1 MKFSTPLDRRSEN
14 VHVLTI
20 VISELEFGDIERH
33 IFAAHFVE
41 RADHAAL
48 EYRPKALNGLGVDCT
63 DDILPFGMISDAM
76 RIFAVEPLVTWP
88 LIGAKQTDFAG
99 DSFADKRRESVRSDI
114 RDHAGD
120 DIALAADSADDWCFA
135 GTDASGPAAAAFIP
149 MSVFGQAPDESFI
162 DCDNAAELI
171 NVLHESGSDLVAH
184 EPCSLI
190 GTEAHIT
197 IKLQSAHAFLANEHQ
212 VNDAIPIAKRFVGV
226 LENRPGNDGESIGDA
241 LSAVHAF
248 PLKAMVLS

>member
-1 MKFSTPLDRRSEN
+1 
-14 VHVLTI
+14 
-20 VISELEFGDIERH
+20 
-33 IFAAHFVE
+33 
-41 RADHAAL
+41 
-48 EYRPKALNGLGVDCT
+48 
-63 DDILPFGMISDAM
+63 
-76 RIFAVEPLVTWP
+76 
-88 LIGAKQTDFAG
+88 
-99 DSFADKRRESVRSDI
+99 
-114 RDHAGD
+114 
-120 DIALAADSADDWCFA
+120 
-135 GTDASGPAAAAFIP
+135 

-162 DCDNAAELI
+162 DFDNAAELI

-248 PLKAMVLS
+248 PFESHGFEFIDVAASATRATDPFGPTACNEIDATRILVGEQFIELGGRELVNWLGLLMTGHDALLSMERSVS